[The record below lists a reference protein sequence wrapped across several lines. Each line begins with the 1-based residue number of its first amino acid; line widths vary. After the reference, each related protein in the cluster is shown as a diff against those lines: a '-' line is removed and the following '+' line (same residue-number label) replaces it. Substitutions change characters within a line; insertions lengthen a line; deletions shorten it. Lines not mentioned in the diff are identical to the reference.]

1 MKSKLVDPAILNDI
15 YGLKVLCH
23 GVFDI
28 LHVGHIRYFNEA
40 KKHGD
45 ILIVSLTKDEY
56 VKKGPGRPYF
66 NLADRIE
73 QISALEVVD
82 YIVISDDVSA
92 CTLINQISPSK
103 YCKGIEYKNNDIA
116 GNLEQEVRAL
126 NQVGGEIIFIDTL
139 KDSSTEIYFQIFK
152 SSDSGSK
159 SLADLRKKY
168 SIEYIEKIFL
178 DITCMSINVIGE
190 LIIDTYASCWVENV
204 SSKSPSLSGRY
215 LSEERYLGGIGAV
228 IQMLLELGVNV
239 TGFSHWV
246 ESQEVI
252 LGIKKELLRAKMV
265 NLQSQDFAAPEKI
278 RYIHKDNEQRIFE
291 LTKISNINEVVE
303 YKTSHLTELQKKSD
317 LTLIYDFGHG
327 FVSDDLRSL
336 FLDKDDVWVN
346 AQTNSDNYGYNLIT
360 KYKGFK
366 NIVLDRREASLAVG
380 NRNLSNENLYQALMM
395 EMHPEN
401 LCLTLG
407 RDGCLYENKKSF
419 PALANNAKDATGAG
433 DAFYLMYALIYKV
446 TKEKYLAAALGSMF
460 AAEKVKIIGHNPALT
475 VSSFKKSLF
484 SIFK

>member
-1 MKSKLVDPAILNDI
+1 MNSKLVDPATLNDI
-15 YGLKVLCH
+15 CGVKVLCH

-45 ILIVSLTKDEY
+45 VLIVSLTKDEY

-66 NLADRIE
+66 VLADRIE
-73 QISALEVVD
+73 QIKSLEIVD
-82 YIVISDDVSA
+82 YIVISDEDSA
-92 CTLINQISPSK
+92 CELINQIRPSK

-116 GNLEQEVRAL
+116 GNLEKEVNAL
-126 NQVGGEIIFIDTL
+126 NQVGGEIIFIDTP
-139 KDSSTEIYFQIFK
+139 KDSSTEIYFQSFI
-152 SSDSGSK
+152 SSESGSK
-159 SLADLRKKY
+159 SLDNLRKNY
-168 SIEYIEKIFL
+168 SIEYIDKIFL
-178 DITCMSINVIGE
+178 DIKKISISVIGE

-215 LSEERYLGGIGAV
+215 LSEKHYLGGIGVV
-228 IQMLLELGVNV
+228 IQMLLEFGVSV
-239 TGFSHWV
+239 TGFSHWAT
-246 ESQEVI
+246 SQEVV
-252 LGIKKELLRAKMV
+252 LGINKELARARMI

-278 RYIHKDNEQRIFE
+278 RFIHKDNSQRIFE
-291 LTKISNINEVVE
+291 LIKISNIKEFIDIN
-303 YKTSHLTELQKKSD
+303 TSQLIELQKKSD

-327 FVSDDLRSL
+327 LISEKLKSF
-336 FLDKDDVWVN
+336 FLGKNDVWVN

-380 NRNLSNENLYQALMM
+380 SRNLSNEHLYRALKM
-395 EMHPEN
+395 EMNSEN

-407 RDGCLYENKKSF
+407 RDGCMYSDEKSF

-433 DAFYLMYALIYKV
+433 DAFYLIYALISKV
-446 TKEKYLAAALGSMF
+446 TKDSYLSAALASIF

-475 VSSFKKSLF
+475 VSAFKKSLH